1 MLGMTDNASQQT
13 ARYSQFVSASF
24 SHALLMMLRRR
35 RVVLAAAVVL
45 SPVIVPLALAFLSA
59 TAFAEDGNR
68 IFVNLVESLYLKA
81 MAPLLA
87 LFFGCMLIG
96 EDVESETI
104 PYLLTRPVPRSAM
117 VIGRFFAY
125 LAVASTILI
134 VSIGMLFAGCTS
146 LGNLNFGWETVPLL
160 AHYEAV
166 AVLALLS
173 YGALAVFLGTL
184 MKHPVIIGI
193 LFIFGWQP
201 VALQIPGAADFLTI
215 EKYLLAILPKL
226 ATERENPVV
235 RTALAEFQ
243 KQQLLIDAS
252 TALLSLAAATI
263 VLVGVSC
270 LVVRWREY
278 SAARAVGG

>member
-1 MLGMTDNASQQT
+1 MTDNAPQQT
-13 ARYSQFVSASF
+13 APYPQFVSASF
-24 SHALLMMLRRR
+24 SHAMLMMLRRR
-35 RVVLAAAVVL
+35 RVVLAAALVL

-68 IFVNLVESLYLKA
+68 IFVYLVENLYLQA

-104 PYLLTRPVPRSAM
+104 PYLLTRPLPRSAI

-125 LAVASTILI
+125 LVVASTILI
-134 VSIGMLFAGCTS
+134 ASIGMLFAACTS
-146 LGNLNFGWETVPLL
+146 LGNLNFSRETALLL
-160 AHYEAV
+160 AHYAGV

-184 MKHPVIIGI
+184 MKHPVIAGI
-193 LFIFGWQP
+193 LFIFGWQRL
-201 VALQIPGAADFLTI
+201 ALYIPGAADFLTI

-226 ATERENPVV
+226 ATERENAVV
-235 RTALAEFQ
+235 RTALVEFE
-243 KQQLLIDAS
+243 KQQLLVAAS
-252 TALLSLAAATI
+252 TALLGLAAVAI
-263 VLVGVSC
+263 ILVGASC